1 MGPSN
6 CPSRVSKQMMPEALD
21 ELSSCALT
29 VPYCWTL
36 HMGLTLMVMLPLT
49 IAAPAGS
56 APRFLNA
63 H

>member
-1 MGPSN
+1 MCTNS
-6 CPSRVSKQMMPEALD
+6 AL
-21 ELSSCALT
+21 L
-29 VPYCWTL
+29 L

>member
-1 MGPSN
+1 
-6 CPSRVSKQMMPEALD
+6 MMPEALD